1 LIELEDIFVTKPVW
15 LLCAR
20 FSAQTLHKEV
30 MSVSGELILD
40 IKKLEQGVL
49 FDDRFLDR
57 YAGPIISD
65 PAIAIVEL
73 VANAWDAYATRV
85 DIVWPKRTENIAFSI
100 CDNGKGMT
108 PEQFQRR
115 WKTLDYNR
123 VADEGSKSA
132 PPDSLKE
139 APPRHA
145 YGRNGKGR
153 HAAFKFSDP
162 YVVRTWRDGQETT
175 YEIRRGTTQPF
186 DVKELDSRNNIAGH
200 GTEITAMAS
209 DGVALDA
216 NAARQVIGTR
226 FLADPNFTVSVD
238 GTLVTFDD
246 IPAGNIQKEIVD
258 LPGFGT
264 VEIIAIDSQKADR
277 TTRQHGIAWRVKS
290 RLVGT
295 PGWLGFDYERI
306 LDGRTSE
313 AKRFQFIVS
322 ADHLEEAVLADWTGF
337 AADHPAWLATKPI
350 VHEKIREYLSGFTAE
365 RRREAKESI
374 RENHNT
380 ALRKLPPAG
389 RERWNQFVDEVI
401 DACPTI
407 STDEV
412 GKVAGILAN
421 LELTTSKYGLLTK
434 LHELPPGDLDSL
446 YQILDDWTLR
456 LAKDALDE
464 IQMRLK
470 LIKDLDEKLHDA
482 SADEVGDLQ
491 PLFER
496 SLWVFGPE
504 FESLEFTSNKG
515 MTTVIQQLF
524 GGTTKGSRQRPDFA
538 MLPDG
543 SVGLYSRDAHDFGH
557 DVDGVARLVIAE
569 IKKPG
574 VVIGNEQKNQAWR
587 YVSEL
592 IERGYVTDVTE
603 TTCYVLGSR
612 IHAAERGNRTEWD
625 GRVTIIPMTYDT
637 FIRRA
642 EKRMLGL
649 QEKLKDAP
657 FLRDHG
663 LDTEA
668 FVTAPEPKI
677 GDLLEKVGP
686 VSGEE
691 VQR

>member
-1 LIELEDIFVTKPVW
+1 MDSENSK
-15 LLCAR
+15 
-20 FSAQTLHKEV
+20 
-30 MSVSGELILD
+30 
-40 IKKLEQGVL
+40 QGVL

-65 PAIAIVEL
+65 PAVAIVEL

-100 CDNGKGMT
+100 RDNGKGMT
-108 PEQFQRR
+108 PEQFRRR

-132 PPDSLKE
+132 PPDDLKD

-162 YVVRTWRDGQETT
+162 YLVRTWRDGKEVT
-175 YEIRRGTTQPF
+175 YEVRRGTTQPF
-186 DVKELDSRNNIAGH
+186 DVEEMASRDSVSGH
-200 GTEITAMAS
+200 GTEILSTAS
-209 DGVALDA
+209 EGVAFDA
-216 NAARQVIGTR
+216 EAVREVLGTR
-226 FLADPNFTVSVD
+226 FLADPNFVVSVD

-246 IPAGNIQKEIVD
+246 IPTRNIQKETVNV
-258 LPGFGT
+258 PGFGA
-264 VEIIAIDSQKADR
+264 VEIIVIDSQKADR

-295 PGWLGFDYERI
+295 PGWVGFDHERI

-322 ADHLEEAVLADWTGF
+322 ADHLEDAVLPDWTGF
-337 AADHPAWLATKPI
+337 IVNHPAWTETKPL
-350 VHEKIREYLSGFTAE
+350 VHAKIKEYLSSFTAE
-365 RRREAKESI
+365 RRREAKASI
-374 RENHNT
+374 RESNVAT
-380 ALRKLPPAG
+380 VRRLPPIG

-421 LELTTSKYGLLTK
+421 LELSTSKYGLLSK

-446 YQILDDWTLR
+446 YQLLDDWTLR

-464 IQMRLK
+464 IQTRLK
-470 LIKDLDEKLHDA
+470 LIKDLEEKLHDE
-482 SADEVGDLQ
+482 SSDEVGDLQ

-504 FESLEFTSNKG
+504 FESLEFTSNRG

-524 GGTTKGSRQRPDFA
+524 GGTSTGSRQRPDFA

-569 IKKPG
+569 IKRPG
-574 VVIGNEQKNQAWR
+574 VVIGTDQKNQAWR

-592 IERGYVTDVTE
+592 IARGYVTEVTT

-625 GRVTIIPMTYDT
+625 SRVTIIPMTYDT
-637 FIRRA
+637 FVRRA

-657 FLRDHG
+657 FLKERG
-663 LDTEA
+663 LDGGEFVEKPQATTE
-668 FVTAPEPKI
+668 
-677 GDLLEKVGP
+677 DLFATP
-686 VSGEE
+686 S
-691 VQR
+691 R

>member
-1 LIELEDIFVTKPVW
+1 MNIVDT
-15 LLCAR
+15 
-20 FSAQTLHKEV
+20 EV
-30 MSVSGELILD
+30 P
-40 IKKLEQGVL
+40 KQGVL

-65 PAIAIVEL
+65 TAVAIVEL

-85 DIVWPKRTENIAFSI
+85 DIIWPKRTEKIVFTI
-100 CDNGKGMT
+100 KDNGKGMT
-108 PEQFQRR
+108 REQFQRR

-123 VADEGSKSA
+123 AIDEGSKST
-132 PPDSLKE
+132 PPDDLSD
-139 APPRHA
+139 APARHA

-153 HAAFKFSDP
+153 HAAFRFSDP
-162 YVVRTWRDGQETT
+162 YQVRTWRDGTEVT
-175 YEIRRGTTQPF
+175 YEVRRGTTQPF
-186 DVKELDSRNNIAGH
+186 DVKEIASRDKVQGH
-200 GTEITAMAS
+200 GTEITATAS
-209 DGVALDA
+209 DGVSLDA
-216 NAARQVIGTR
+216 EAVREVLGTR
-226 FLADPNFTVSVD
+226 FLADPNFVVSVD

-246 IPAGNIQKEIVD
+246 IPTRNIQKEIVD
-258 LPGFGT
+258 VPGLGT
-264 VEIIAIDSQKADR
+264 VEIIVIDSQKADR

-295 PGWLGFDYERI
+295 PGWVGFDHERI

-322 ADHLEEAVLADWTGF
+322 ADHLDQAVSADWTGF
-337 AADHPAWLATKPI
+337 VADHPAWLETKQL
-350 VHEKIREYLSGFTAE
+350 VHAKIREHLSSFTAE

-374 RENHNT
+374 RESH
-380 ALRKLPPAG
+380 ASSIRKLPPVG
-389 RERWNQFVDEVI
+389 RERWNMFVDEVI

-421 LELTTSKYGLLTK
+421 LELSLSKYGLLNK
-434 LHELPPGDLDSL
+434 LHELQPGDLDSL
-446 YQILDDWTLR
+446 YQLLDDWTLR

-464 IQMRLK
+464 IQSRLR
-470 LIKDLDEKLHDA
+470 LIKDLDEKLHDEK
-482 SADEVGDLQ
+482 SDEVGDLQ

-504 FESLEFTSNKG
+504 FESLEFTSNRG
-515 MTTVIQQLF
+515 MTTVIKELF
-524 GGTTKGSRQRPDFA
+524 GVKATGSRQRPDFA

-543 SVGLYSRDAHDFGH
+543 SVGLYSRDAHDLGH

-574 VVIGNEQKNQAWR
+574 VIIGSEQKNQAWR

-592 IERGYVTDVTE
+592 ITRGMVTDMTE

-612 IHAAERGNRTEWD
+612 IHSAERGHRTEWD

-637 FIRRA
+637 FVRRA

-649 QEKLKDAP
+649 REKLRDAP
-657 FLRDHG
+657 FLKEQG
-663 LDTEA
+663 LDGEA
-668 FVTAPEPKI
+668 FIAPSKPDVD
-677 GDLLEKVGP
+677 DLLTTLAADTRP
-686 VSGEE
+686 T
-691 VQR
+691 Q